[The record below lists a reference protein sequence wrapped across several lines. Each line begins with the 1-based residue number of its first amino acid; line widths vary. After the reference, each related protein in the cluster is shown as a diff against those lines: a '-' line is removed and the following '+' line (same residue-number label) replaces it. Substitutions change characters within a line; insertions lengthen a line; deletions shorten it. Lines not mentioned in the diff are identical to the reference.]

1 MSDKIDMFDLLKHVD
16 AGDFDY
22 FPSMTEEQQKSVSFF
37 MANRWM
43 SCTKNKKQLLAVN
56 AIVNPLVFSFGTKH
70 KDLLYKL
77 MLIASSGTE
86 KHYKWVGKK
95 KKNQAY
101 PMSSQIVS
109 EYYGIST
116 NKAVGYIG
124 LLTMDD
130 VLACAT
136 SLGYDDASIKKIK
149 NEFKP

>member
-1 MSDKIDMFDLLKHVD
+1 MSDKVDMFEFLKHID
-16 AGDFDY
+16 LGDFDY
-22 FPSMTEEQQKSVSFF
+22 YPSLTEDQKKSVSFF

-43 SCTKNKKQLLAVN
+43 SCTKNKSQLLSVN
-56 AIVNPLVFSFGTKH
+56 SIINPLVFPFGTKH

-95 KKNQAY
+95 KKSQAY
-101 PMSSQIVS
+101 PVSSEVVS

-116 NKAVGYIG
+116 SRAMGYIG
-124 LLTMDD
+124 MLSMND
-130 VLACAT
+130 VLDCAT